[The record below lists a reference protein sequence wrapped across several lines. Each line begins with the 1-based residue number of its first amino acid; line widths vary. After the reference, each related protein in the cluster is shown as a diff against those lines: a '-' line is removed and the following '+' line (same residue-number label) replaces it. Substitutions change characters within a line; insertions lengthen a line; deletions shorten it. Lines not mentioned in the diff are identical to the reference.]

1 MTEKILE
8 DVKQEQTEN
17 TEVLIPKDSLVFVP
31 LGGITGVG
39 MNFFLYG
46 YQGKWLVVDCG
57 MGFSDDHFPGVDL
70 LLPDPAFIA
79 KHKKD
84 IVGMVITHGHE
95 DHIGAIPYLWQDLQC
110 PIYATPFTAELIED
124 KLMEFDLMRRAEV
137 VVVERGSTI
146 DLSPFEVEFISID
159 HSIPEPNMLAIH
171 TPEGTVVHSGDWKFG
186 QDVLDNPN
194 IDVKPLQKLG
204 KSGVLALVSDSTNIF
219 VQNQEHD
226 EQDVADSLKGL
237 FAAQGG
243 RIFVTC
249 FASNVTRMHNI
260 YRAAEACGRQ
270 VCLLGRSLW
279 RMDDAARAT
288 GYLKDVPPFLTEEQ
302 AADLADDKIVYICTG
317 SQGEPYSSL
326 SKLSSSKSGSS
337 IHLNA
342 NDVVIFSSRIIPGN
356 EQAIAALQRRLM
368 ATGCKIITDKDALV
382 HVSGHPARD
391 DVQKLYQMLKPK
403 IVIPVHGEPL
413 QLIEQKKLALEW
425 GAKSAINLEEGDV
438 LELND
443 GEPEILGEVPVGC
456 LAVDGKKIIPIGANV
471 IKKRRQMIDAGSVVA
486 TVVVNKDGDIL
497 GRPQLSSFGLMT
509 EEDGMEDELFA
520 RIHAAV
526 EALDSL
532 KKKDDAF
539 LKEEIRVTVRH
550 FITEM
555 YGKKPLL
562 EIHLIRI

>member
-8 DVKQEQTEN
+8 DVKQKQTEN

-124 KLMEFDLMRRAEV
+124 KLIEFDLMRRAEV

-171 TPEGTVVHSGDWKFG
+171 TPEWTVVHSGDWKFG

-382 HVSGHPARD
+382 HVSGHPVRD

>member
-1 MTEKILE
+1 
-8 DVKQEQTEN
+8 
-17 TEVLIPKDSLVFVP
+17 
-31 LGGITGVG
+31 
-39 MNFFLYG
+39 
-46 YQGKWLVVDCG
+46 
-57 MGFSDDHFPGVDL
+57 
-70 LLPDPAFIA
+70 
-79 KHKKD
+79 
-84 IVGMVITHGHE
+84 
-95 DHIGAIPYLWQDLQC
+95 
-110 PIYATPFTAELIED
+110 
-124 KLMEFDLMRRAEV
+124 
-137 VVVERGSTI
+137 
-146 DLSPFEVEFISID
+146 
-159 HSIPEPNMLAIH
+159 
-171 TPEGTVVHSGDWKFG
+171 
-186 QDVLDNPN
+186 
-194 IDVKPLQKLG
+194 
-204 KSGVLALVSDSTNIF
+204 
-219 VQNQEHD
+219 
-226 EQDVADSLKGL
+226 
-237 FAAQGG
+237 
-243 RIFVTC
+243 
-249 FASNVTRMHNI
+249 MHNI

>member
-8 DVKQEQTEN
+8 DVKQKQTEN

-237 FAAQGG
+237 FATQGG

>member
-8 DVKQEQTEN
+8 DVKQKQTEN